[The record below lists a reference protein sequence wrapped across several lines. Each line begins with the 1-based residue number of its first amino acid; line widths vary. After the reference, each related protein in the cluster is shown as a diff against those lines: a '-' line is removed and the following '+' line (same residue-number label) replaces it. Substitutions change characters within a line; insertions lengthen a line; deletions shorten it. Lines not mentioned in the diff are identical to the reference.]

1 MKPHKMPPRKAPLI
15 GVRGVCDAD
24 GKPIRVLPDYITAD
38 FMRSCFRKDKEEL
51 KVDLTG
57 SVSIL
62 PPTLVRAQI
71 PYLVTLRVYKS
82 LLQAVE
88 QEWILYAPGDLKSA
102 ATTATA
108 MWKRWF
114 KPGKKSDGPRAGI
127 AIEQDYPLI
136 RDGVIVEPI
145 DDKFFDECWRY
156 VSKRPHKAAGH
167 PGQPWLFTCLDE
179 SFRIYHHTDRQ
190 AGLIHRL
197 S

>member
-1 MKPHKMPPRKAPLI
+1 MPKRNAPRIA
-15 GVRGVCDAD
+15 VRDVCDAD
-24 GKPIRVLPDYITAD
+24 GKPIPILPDYITAD
-38 FMRSCFRKDKEEL
+38 FMRSCFRKDKKEL
-51 KVDLTG
+51 KVDTSG
-57 SVSIL
+57 SVTVL

-102 ATTATA
+102 STTAA
-108 MWKRWF
+108 VMWKRWF
-114 KPGKKSDGPRAGI
+114 KPGKKDGARVGI
-127 AIEQDYPLI
+127 AMEKDYPLL

-167 PGQPWLFTCLDE
+167 PDQPWLFTCLDE
-179 SFRIYHHTDRQ
+179 DFKVYNHTDRQ

-197 S
+197 A